1 LREKPYN
8 RTFGYLEPWSALPVH
23 NLWSLEPGECIV
35 AEELLEKLKGAEVY
49 FTVHDVGV
57 DLLVVRGQRHVGIQA
72 RMHSHQRNSKCS

>member
-35 AEELLEKLKGAEVY
+35 AEELLEKLRPRTKS
-49 FTVHDVGV
+49 
-57 DLLVVRGQRHVGIQA
+57 Q
-72 RMHSHQRNSKCS
+72 